1 MKVEHM
7 EEVKTLSK
15 SRVAVISSVIV
26 LAIIVLLL
34 GVRAFGQ
41 PLPDKNK
48 ITDITISYEF
58 SDKTA
63 TVSDKEAFF
72 AAVKIED
79 WKPARNYEEKFAAV
93 AYITFSPK
101 NIRVQVLGCDGNFTY
116 LDVDGKV
123 YTAPSYVYEYI
134 MSFETK

>member
-1 MKVEHM
+1 M

-41 PLPDKNK
+41 PL
-48 ITDITISYEF
+48 
-58 SDKTA
+58 
-63 TVSDKEAFF
+63 
-72 AAVKIED
+72 
-79 WKPARNYEEKFAAV
+79 
-93 AYITFSPK
+93 
-101 NIRVQVLGCDGNFTY
+101 RVQVLGCDGNFTY